1 MDESSRQSRD
11 VPTRS
16 SIPTRGDV
24 PETARWRI
32 VALGADGTVGPVYPI
47 AGDVT
52 EMGRRGRDIAEPDDL
67 QMADHHASL
76 VYESGEWFIADSGEG
91 SGVWIRIKQAEG
103 WPLESGDQIWL
114 GSQILVA
121 EKQGDRWTLA
131 HYGQDGQLQKTHP
144 IGEGGVF
151 VGRGSENELACN
163 DGLLSR
169 RHAQFC
175 IRDGELQVFD
185 LGARNGTFAKV
196 SGATALEDGSVFRL
210 AAKSY
215 RLEFLQV

>member
-1 MDESSRQSRD
+1 
-11 VPTRS
+11 VPG
-16 SIPTRGDV
+16 P
-24 PETARWRI
+24 ARWRL
-32 VALGADGTVGPVYPI
+32 VELDADGSPGPVHRV

-52 EMGRRGRDIAEPDDL
+52 ELGRRGRDVAEPNDE

-91 SGVWIRIKQAEG
+91 SGVWFRIKAGEG
-103 WPLESGDQIWL
+103 YPLESGDQIWL
-114 GSQILVA
+114 GAQLLVA
-121 EKQGDRWTLA
+121 DRQRDHWTLA
-131 HYGQDGQLQKTHP
+131 HYGPDGQLRNTHA

-151 VGRGSENELACN
+151 VGRGSDNELSCD

-185 LGARNGTFAKV
+185 RGARNGTFVKV
-196 SGATALEDGSVFRL
+196 SGATALEDGSVFRI
-210 AAKSY
+210 ASKSY
-215 RLEFLQV
+215 RLELSKE